1 MWQVKRKFYILKIN
15 TVSARQKYQNNLLT
29 ASKWQGFEL
38 FYKGNRRAYHKLQAY
53 KKNRMNLWR
62 LLKKFSM
69 VTEGHCTFLDSLG

>member
-1 MWQVKRKFYILKIN
+1 MAGQKKVLYFENKHCFGS
-15 TVSARQKYQNNLLT
+15 TKYQNNLLT

>member
-1 MWQVKRKFYILKIN
+1 MWQVKRKFCILKIN

-53 KKNRMNLWR
+53 KK
-62 LLKKFSM
+62 K
-69 VTEGHCTFLDSLG
+69 E